1 MSANSE
7 EDSNNMAGMVYDVV
21 VVGAGNAGLCA
32 ALTARQAGA
41 RVLLLDKCPKSVRG
55 GNTRFSGGG
64 FRFTYRGIDDMRPML
79 PELTDEQAATLEV
92 GTYSSADFF
101 GDVMQVTEY
110 AADKKLSQ
118 LLVDQSYGTARWL
131 TEMNVKWILS
141 TSTHAVK
148 VGQKLKF
155 PSGRVIS
162 VNDGGLGLVE
172 TLFATAESNGIEI
185 VYEAKASGLL
195 TDKKGGIAGVRVQTD
210 GGALDFKG
218 RAVVLAAGGFEANPE
233 MRARYLGSG
242 WDLVKVRGS
251 RYNTGEAL
259 DFALA
264 LGAQPTGHWSGCH
277 AVLVDSEA
285 PAVEAAYEHRYS
297 YPYGVMV
304 DINGNRFVDE
314 GEDFFSYTY
323 AKCGRE
329 VLRLPWRTAYQIFD
343 SKTRPLLRSEYNR
356 GFHVSADSVEAL
368 AKKLPGLDWANVVK
382 TVSDFNGAVSDLPFD
397 PSKHDGKC
405 TRGISPVKSNW
416 AQRLDTPPYYAFP
429 VTCGITFTFGGIG
442 ITEYGEALDTS
453 GKVINGLFGAGE
465 ITGGS
470 FFHNYPGGS
479 GLMKGA
485 VFGRVAGASAAR
497 FAKSRRA

>member
-1 MSANSE
+1 MTE
-7 EDSNNMAGMVYDVV
+7 TVYDVL

-32 ALTARQAGA
+32 ALAARQAGA

-64 FRFTYRGIDDMRPML
+64 FRFTYNGIDDMRPML
-79 PELTDEQAATLEV
+79 PELTDEEAGTMEV
-92 GTYSSADFF
+92 GAYSSADFF

-110 AADKKLSQ
+110 SADKKLTR
-118 LLVDQSYGTARWL
+118 LLVDQSYATARWL

-148 VGQKLKF
+148 SGGKIKF

-172 TLFATAESNGIEI
+172 MLFHTAENKDIEI
-185 VYEAKASGLL
+185 VYEAKASGFI
-195 TDKKGGIAGVRVQTD
+195 TDEKGKIAGVRAQTD
-210 GGALDFKG
+210 AGVNDFKS

-233 MRARYLGSG
+233 MRARYLGTG

-251 RYNTGEAL
+251 RYNSGEVL
-259 DFALA
+259 SFALA
-264 LGAQPTGHWSGCH
+264 FGAQPSGHWSGCH
-277 AVLVDSEA
+277 AVLVDSQA
-285 PAVEAAYEHRYS
+285 PDVEAAYEHRYS
-297 YPYGVMV
+297 YPYGIMV
-304 DINGNRFVDE
+304 DINGKRFIDE

-343 SKTRPLLRSEYNR
+343 SKTRGLLRSEYNR
-356 GFHVSADSVEAL
+356 GFHVSADSIEAL
-368 AKKLPGLDWANVVK
+368 AKKLPGLDWTNVVK
-382 TVSDFNGAVSDLPFD
+382 TVNEFNDAASDVPFD
-397 PSKHDGKC
+397 PSKRDGKC
-405 TRGISPVKSNW
+405 IRGLDPVKSNW

-442 ITEYGEALDTS
+442 ITENCEALDTS
-453 GKVINGLFGAGE
+453 GRVIQGLFAAGE

-485 VFGRVAGASAAR
+485 VFGRVAGTSAAR
-497 FAKSRRA
+497 FAKSKGV